1 MYYVTALGRHNFDK
15 VVVFV
20 IFWMSTTI
28 NVSFTIASFVLTH
41 RQNYGQTI
49 PISLLKMK
57 MKKLFHIQCE
67 YLYKKLYWYV
77 FLLFS
82 QNSVQRVQ
90 IFRKDSLEWFL
101 FINVVVIVFFK

>member
-1 MYYVTALGRHNFDK
+1 MDKPTHRDEISFIEGFVLMYYVTALGRHNFDK

-67 YLYKKLYWYV
+67 YLHKKLYWYV
-77 FLLFS
+77 FLLF
-82 QNSVQRVQ
+82 
-90 IFRKDSLEWFL
+90 
-101 FINVVVIVFFK
+101 VVMYERI